1 LGNFL
6 GDVVLLVLLLVEMH
20 KRAVGKLS
28 AEVFYKL
35 QIGKTA
41 WVVGGWFVLLVVYRG
56 ALVMMVLEWRVWG
69 SVVFDVLY
77 M

>member
-1 LGNFL
+1 M
-6 GDVVLLVLLLVEMH
+6 LLILLLVEMH
-20 KRAVGKLS
+20 KRAVGTLGPE
-28 AEVFYKL
+28 AFYEL

-41 WVVGGWFVLLVVYRG
+41 WLVGAWFVLLVVYRG
-56 ALVMMVLEWRVWG
+56 ALAMMVLEWRVWG

>member
-1 LGNFL
+1 M
-6 GDVVLLVLLLVEMH
+6 VLLVLLLVEMH

-28 AEVFYKL
+28 AEAFYKL
-35 QIGKTA
+35 LIGKTA